1 MSAPNYETV
10 DRIICAIEKQI
21 EGKEVID
28 VQTVKTILNTLRDL
42 NSYLAQVTYANYDH
56 SISGY
61 DEE

>member
-1 MSAPNYETV
+1 MSAPNHETV

-21 EGKEVID
+21 EGKEVVD
-28 VQTVKTILNTLRDL
+28 VNTVKTALNTLRDL
-42 NSYLAQVTYANYDH
+42 NNYLIQVTYAHYDH